1 VSAVSNHGYEG
12 MRGLA
17 GMTEGHSGLCS
28 QVIKKTGQTHP
39 SSTVVLGIL
48 VIVLII
54 RFDFLSFIS
63 CEIVEEMEE
72 SR

>member
-1 VSAVSNHGYEG
+1 
-12 MRGLA
+12 
-17 GMTEGHSGLCS
+17 MTEGHSGLCS
-28 QVIKKTGQTHP
+28 QVIKKAGQTHP

-63 CEIVEEMEE
+63 CEIGEEMEE